1 MGTCCSSSTNEHS
14 VNTTPLI
21 SNSEP
26 NSDAMWEQ
34 QRREEEVQ
42 PFGQYD
48 AEPYVAGAVN
58 TGKKR
63 TTPPE
68 IIDGSLGQQEG
79 PPEKAPTMCEDDVDE
94 YDGAPLHLPVDAA
107 TTSDST
113 AQSFFAGLV
122 ALNTR
127 TVTVVGVS
135 KNPQKCP
142 YCNTEGGNVFFYL
155 TMMRCSLSLL
165 DKLYQAGWWR
175 TGTICFKPDIRS
187 VCCPN
192 YSIRLEVSRYIV
204 SKSHRANIRRFKN
217 FLQHGDSRWKTDTSS
232 NNANQNIETKIVANK
247 IKQKR
252 PVQTGKGP
260 DPNKPPCRKA
270 KEIKRERWKE
280 KHGEASVKQQPK
292 AKTLEEY
299 LLGTDNSASNQRHTF
314 RQELHSC
321 NPPSDKLQAM
331 LPREYELY
339 CMFQDTIHL
348 GKSKFQSFDEYVWGF
363 VKSLVPNSDYASS
376 ERLGTFHVHYYLD
389 DELVMVTIVDI
400 TPSCFISIYF
410 FYDPAIRFIHPG
422 IFTVIRE
429 IALTRKLQ
437 KSMPSL
443 KYYILG
449 YYNYT
454 LPKVSYKSQFRPTE
468 IQCPDTYRWL
478 PINDVMSRI
487 SSNKYM
493 RLSDDEYDSKLDKAV
508 DELMVSFFSMPPQPY
523 QGGQVKRDLLKKIV
537 QEFGPY
543 GISDEIIINLTAEVN
558 I

>member
-1 MGTCCSSSTNEHS
+1 
-14 VNTTPLI
+14 
-21 SNSEP
+21 
-26 NSDAMWEQ
+26 MWEQ
-34 QRREEEVQ
+34 QRHEEKVQ
-42 PFGQYD
+42 PFEQRNT
-48 AEPYVAGAVN
+48 EPYVVGVVN
-58 TGKKR
+58 TGEKR
-63 TTPPE
+63 TISTLGATPTDQR
-68 IIDGSLGQQEG
+68 DGDQEE

-94 YDGAPLHLPVDAA
+94 CDGVPLHLPVDATA
-107 TTSDST
+107 TA
-113 AQSFFAGLV
+113 AQSFFAGIA
-122 ALNTR
+122 ALKTR
-127 TVTVVGVS
+127 TMAVVGIN

-142 YCNTEGGNVFFYL
+142 YCDTEGGNVFFYV
-155 TMMRCSLSLL
+155 TMMHCSLSLL
-165 DKLYQAGWWR
+165 DNLYQAGWWR

-192 YSIRLEVSRYIV
+192 YSIRLEVSKYII

-217 FLQHGDSRWKTDTSS
+217 FLQHGDCRWKTDTSS
-232 NNANQNIETKIVANK
+232 KTSSNTETRNVTNK
-247 IKQKR
+247 VKQKR
-252 PVQTGKGP
+252 LVQPGKGP

-270 KEIKRERWKE
+270 KEIRREKWKE
-280 KHGEASVKQQPK
+280 KHGEDSVKQQRQPK
-292 AKTLEEY
+292 TKTLEEI
-299 LLGTDNSASNQRHTF
+299 LLDIDSSANNQRHTF
-314 RQELHSC
+314 RQELHPC

-339 CMFQDTIHL
+339 CMFQDTVHHS
-348 GKSKFQSFDEYVWGF
+348 KSKFQSFDEYVWGF
-363 VKSLVPNSDYASS
+363 VKSLVHNSEYASS

-389 DELVMVTIVDI
+389 DELVMVTVVDI
-400 TPSCFISIYF
+400 TPSCFVSIYF

-454 LPKVSYKSQFRPTE
+454 LPKISYKSQFQPTE

-478 PINDVMSRI
+478 PITGVISRI
-487 SSNKYM
+487 NNNKYM
-493 RLSDDEYDSKLDKAV
+493 RLSDDEYDPKLDKAV

-523 QGGQVKRDLLKKIV
+523 RGGQMKRQLLKNVV

>member
-1 MGTCCSSSTNEHS
+1 
-14 VNTTPLI
+14 
-21 SNSEP
+21 
-26 NSDAMWEQ
+26 MWEQ
-34 QRREEEVQ
+34 QKHEEEVQ
-42 PFGQYD
+42 PFEQRN
-48 AEPYVAGAVN
+48 AEPYVVGVVN

-63 TTPPE
+63 DTPPE
-68 IIDGSLGQQEG
+68 QRDGPLREQEG
-79 PPEKAPTMCEDDVDE
+79 PPEKTPTMCEDDIDE
-94 YDGAPLHLPVDAA
+94 YDGVPLHLPVDAA
-107 TTSDST
+107 AATH
-113 AQSFFAGLV
+113 SFFAGLA
-122 ALNTR
+122 ALKTR
-127 TVTVVGVS
+127 TMTVVGIN

-142 YCNTEGGNVFFYL
+142 YCDTEGGSIFFYL
-155 TMMRCSLSLL
+155 TMMHCSLSLL

-192 YSIRLEVSRYIV
+192 YSIRLEVSKYII

-217 FLQHGDSRWKTDTSS
+217 FLQHGDTRWKTDTSS
-232 NNANQNIETKIVANK
+232 NTLSNSETKNVTIKV
-247 IKQKR
+247 KQKH
-252 PVQTGKGP
+252 PVQPGKGP
-260 DPNKPPCRKA
+260 DPNKPLCRKA
-270 KEIKRERWKE
+270 KEIKREKWKE
-280 KHGEASVKQQPK
+280 KHGEAACVKQLQQPK
-292 AKTLEEY
+292 AKTLEEI
-299 LLGTDNSASNQRHTF
+299 LLDTESSASNRRHTF
-314 RQELHSC
+314 RQELHPC

-339 CMFQDTIHL
+339 CMFQDTIHQ

-363 VKSLVPNSDYASS
+363 VKSLVPNSEYASS
-376 ERLGTFHVHYYLD
+376 ERLGTFHLHYYLD
-389 DELVMVTIVDI
+389 DELVMVTVVDI
-400 TPSCFISIYF
+400 TPNCFVSIYF

-454 LPKVSYKSQFRPTE
+454 LPKISYKSQFRPTE

-478 PINDVMSRI
+478 PINDTIPRI

-493 RLSDDEYDSKLDKAV
+493 RLSDDDYDPKLDKAV

-523 QGGQVKRDLLKKIV
+523 QGGQVKRELLKSIV

-543 GISDEIIINLTAEVN
+543 SISDEIIVNLTAEMN

>member
-1 MGTCCSSSTNEHS
+1 MGSCCSSPTNDTTS
-14 VNTTPLI
+14 VNRTPLI
-21 SNSEP
+21 SENEP
-26 NSDAMWEQ
+26 NSDLMWAQ
-34 QRREEEVQ
+34 QKHEEEVQ
-42 PFGQYD
+42 PYN
-48 AEPYVAGAVN
+48 AEIAISGVN
-58 TGKKR
+58 TGEKR
-63 TTPPE
+63 ATPPE
-68 IIDGSLGQQEG
+68 QGEGSLQQSEG

-94 YDGAPLHLPVDAA
+94 YDGAPLHLPTDAYA
-107 TTSDST
+107 ADIS

-127 TVTVVGVS
+127 TMAIVGVNQ
-135 KNPQKCP
+135 NPQKCP
-142 YCNTEGGNVFFYL
+142 YCDKEGGNVFFYV
-155 TMMRCSLSLL
+155 TMMSCNHSLL

-192 YSIRLEVSRYIV
+192 YSIRLEVSKYIL

-217 FLQHGDSRWKTDTSS
+217 FLQRGDVRWKADTSIAS
-232 NNANQNIETKIVANK
+232 DNRHEVARNVASK
-247 IKQKR
+247 VKQKH
-252 PVQTGKGP
+252 PVQPGKGP

-270 KEIKRERWKE
+270 KEMRREKWKE
-280 KHGEASVKQQPK
+280 KHGGASVQQQQQPK
-292 AKTLEEY
+292 AKTLEEF
-299 LLGTDNSASNQRHTF
+299 LIDLDSNATNQRHTF
-314 RQELHSC
+314 RQELHPC
-321 NPPSDKLQAM
+321 NPPSEKLKAM

-339 CMFQDTIHL
+339 CVFQDSIHQ

-363 VKSLVPNSDYASS
+363 VKSLVPNSEYASS

-389 DELVMVTIVDI
+389 DELVMVTVVDI

-410 FYDPAIRFIHPG
+410 FYDPSIRFIHPG
-422 IFTVIRE
+422 IFTVIKE

-437 KSMPSL
+437 QSMPSL

-454 LPKVSYKSQFRPTE
+454 LPKIAYKSQFRPTE

-478 PINDVMSRI
+478 PIQNVVSRI
-487 SSNKYM
+487 NTNKYS
-493 RLSDDEYDSKLDKAV
+493 RLSDDEYDPKLDKAI
-508 DELMVSFFSMPPQPY
+508 DELMVTFYSMPPQPY
-523 QGGQVKRDLLKKIV
+523 QGREVKRELLKKVV